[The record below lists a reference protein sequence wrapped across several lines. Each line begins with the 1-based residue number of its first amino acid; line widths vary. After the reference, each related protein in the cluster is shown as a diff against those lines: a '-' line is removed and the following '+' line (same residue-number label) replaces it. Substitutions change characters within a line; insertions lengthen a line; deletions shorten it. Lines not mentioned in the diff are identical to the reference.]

1 MTLSEFSFH
10 YRTLTVHDQ
19 EPQHERHLSEE
30 GGEGDV
36 RDLEKTVNRK
46 S

>member
-1 MTLSEFSFH
+1 MNLASFFP
-10 YRTLTVHDQ
+10 LPDLDAPDQ
-19 EPQHERHLSEE
+19 EPQHERHLSED